1 MTQLNS
7 SVIRVFKRDYA
18 SDSTPEINVIVSD
31 CIDFYAHTVLRV
43 GIERGA
49 WCKVGTST
57 DIGNPDNIMFRW
69 FDEMDF
75 SGITKSFNWYV
86 WKINKPE
93 TFIGEMEESY
103 KKYDLGMV
111 YSYKNI
117 VARIRTG
124 KYLQGGESRRRRL
137 PVPRAR
143 RHESIKKEGESDV
156 TGKTR
161 RRRDGSEF
169 PIRHD
174 RRTLHI
180 YN

>member
-1 MTQLNS
+1 MKKKRIVTQIGNIFCVQLDNKRMRFFQYVAKDMTQLNS

-124 KYLQGGESRRRRL
+124 KYL
-137 PVPRAR
+137 
-143 RHESIKKEGESDV
+143 
-156 TGKTR
+156 TR
-161 RRRDGSEF
+161 D
-169 PIRHD
+169 ID
-174 RRTLHI
+174 
-180 YN
+180 